1 MIWMKLISDP
11 QEMTQ
16 TVLADKRA
24 RKTVGCVP
32 TMGALHDGHLSLIR
46 AARRDCDLVVVT
58 IFVNPTQFGPAEDL
72 DDYPRSIEEDL
83 AACEREGTDYVFAP
97 SDDAMYPKGAAT
109 WVTVEG
115 VTEGLCGASRP
126 GHFRGVTTV
135 VAKLFNIVQPD
146 KAYFGEKDYQQLTAI
161 RNMAVDL
168 NFPVEIVPMPI
179 VREPDGLAI
188 SSRNKYLSAEE
199 RRDALAL
206 QRSLELAR
214 TRLADGERS
223 AHVVVAKMRALIDE
237 ASSARIDYVAVVDA
251 ETLEPV
257 ERIEGTVLVAVAVY
271 IGSTRLIDN
280 TVVTV

>member
-1 MIWMKLISDP
+1 MKLISDP